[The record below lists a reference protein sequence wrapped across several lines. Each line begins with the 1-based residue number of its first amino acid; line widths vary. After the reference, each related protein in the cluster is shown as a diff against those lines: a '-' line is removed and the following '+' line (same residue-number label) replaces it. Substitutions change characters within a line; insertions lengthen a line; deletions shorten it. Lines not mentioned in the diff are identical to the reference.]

1 MVSQYIRFGED
12 DFEDEDDLLQA
23 MIEFQRGKE
32 ELSVNEKEQ
41 HSVWTLKKLQRRK
54 GMQHFQYQTLR
65 DVLKEED
72 DRMKEF
78 RAKYREVRVQT
89 SRDKNVS
96 IQYSSAQGEE
106 GVSSSIYTGTNSFSS
121 RRRSQ
126 DDRNKRESNTRGQDS
141 RGRNYFRTYERSI
154 LQNR

>member
-41 HSVWTLKKLQRRK
+41 HSVWKLKKLQRRK

-78 RAKYREVRVQT
+78 RDKYREVRVQT

-126 DDRNKRESNTRGQDS
+126 DARNKRESNTRRQDS
-141 RGRNYFRTYERSI
+141 RGRDYFRRYKRSI
-154 LQNR
+154 LQNG